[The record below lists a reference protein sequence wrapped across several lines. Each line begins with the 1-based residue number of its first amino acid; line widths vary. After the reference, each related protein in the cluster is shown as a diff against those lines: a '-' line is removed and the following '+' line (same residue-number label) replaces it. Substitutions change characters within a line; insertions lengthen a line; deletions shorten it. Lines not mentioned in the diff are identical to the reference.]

1 MAQDI
6 TPQEAIKRLEQQF
19 GNHESMLIR
28 TLTVLSTSGQPADI
42 TFYKRKPILN
52 VRVSAKLGAARLYGL
67 ENQVPRLLRRIE
79 FSNGM
84 VANLSEIWT
93 INPMPVDGFTQEEL
107 DNVDMSQGEQ
117 KAGPQGQTIRRMI
130 RSTYHC
136 KSKKETDYYLRRWIA
151 S

>member
-67 ENQVPRLLRRIE
+67 ENHVPRLLRHIE

-117 KAGPQGQTIRRMI
+117 KAGPQGETIRRMI

>member
-117 KAGPQGQTIRRMI
+117 KAGPQGETIRRMI
-130 RSTYHC
+130 RSTCHC

>member
-6 TPQEAIKRLEQQF
+6 TPQEAIKRLEQHF
-19 GNHESMLIR
+19 GNREGMLTH
-28 TLTVLSTSGQPADI
+28 TLTLLSTSGQPADI

-67 ENQVPRLLRRIE
+67 EDQVPRVLRRIE

-84 VANLSEIWT
+84 IANLSEIWT

-117 KAGPQGQTIRRMI
+117 QAGPQGETIRKMI
-130 RSTYHC
+130 RNTCHC
-136 KSKKETDYYLRRWIA
+136 RSNKETDYYLRRWIA

>member
-107 DNVDMSQGEQ
+107 GNVDMSQGEQ
-117 KAGPQGQTIRRMI
+117 KAGPQGETIRRMI

>member
-117 KAGPQGQTIRRMI
+117 KAGPQGETIRRMI